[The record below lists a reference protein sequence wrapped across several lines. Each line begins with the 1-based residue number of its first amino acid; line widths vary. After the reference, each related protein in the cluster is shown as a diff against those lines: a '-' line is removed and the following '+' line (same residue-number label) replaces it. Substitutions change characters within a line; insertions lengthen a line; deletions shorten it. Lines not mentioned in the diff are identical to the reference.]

1 MGRIGGKETPDMPE
15 SPFGTTHIDADLA
28 VIGFGKGA
36 KTLAATLGRQGW
48 RVVMIEQSAQMY
60 GGTCINIGCVPTKSL
75 VYQAEQLTGGS
86 ATPDAYGHAVTTEQA
101 VTSKLRSEN
110 FAMLDSIETVS
121 VITGQAQFLNP
132 HTLHVTIADGGA
144 TLTVAAQ
151 HIVIGTGSQPVIPDI
166 PGLRASTVVTTST
179 DLLATPTLPPRLVV
193 LGGGYVGLEFAA
205 MYAAYGSQVT
215 VLEHRPQILGQE
227 DDDIAACARDI
238 LRDIGVTII
247 TGAQVR
253 RVQDI
258 HGPAATVSYDRGD
271 QSGSVDADV
280 ILAALGR
287 QPVTADLG
295 LDKAGVR
302 TTPDG
307 AGAVDEHLRTSQPH
321 IFAVGDV
328 NGGPQFT
335 YISLDDYRIVLD
347 QLAGSGTRST
357 AQRAAVPYTLFMT
370 PPLARV
376 GLTERD
382 AHAAGYRIQVAALR
396 VAPMATVP
404 RARIVA
410 ETRGMMKVV
419 ADAQTNAI
427 LGAAL
432 LSYDSHEVINT
443 VALAMR
449 HGITATQLRD
459 EIYTHPS
466 MTEAFNQLLGALV

>member
-1 MGRIGGKETPDMPE
+1 MTE
-15 SPFGTTHIDADLA
+15 SAVGTTHIDADLT

-75 VYQAEQLTGGS
+75 VYQAEQLTAGS
-86 ATPDAYGHAVTTEQA
+86 ATPDAYRHAVTTEQA

-132 HTLHVTIADGGA
+132 HTLHVTIADGSA

-151 HIVIGTGSQPVIPDI
+151 HIIIGTGSQPVIPDI

-302 TTPDG
+302 TT
-307 AGAVDEHLRTSQPH
+307 S
-321 IFAVGDV
+321 
-328 NGGPQFT
+328 
-335 YISLDDYRIVLD
+335 
-347 QLAGSGTRST
+347 
-357 AQRAAVPYTLFMT
+357 
-370 PPLARV
+370 
-376 GLTERD
+376 
-382 AHAAGYRIQVAALR
+382 
-396 VAPMATVP
+396 
-404 RARIVA
+404 
-410 ETRGMMKVV
+410 
-419 ADAQTNAI
+419 
-427 LGAAL
+427 
-432 LSYDSHEVINT
+432 
-443 VALAMR
+443 
-449 HGITATQLRD
+449 
-459 EIYTHPS
+459 
-466 MTEAFNQLLGALV
+466 